1 MFKFDTFER
10 SFSGVCDMPVTT
22 HKFQLKT
29 KIDLKAA
36 CLGLLYF
43 FVCIYKTVTF
53 TSTCSFHSLCL
64 MQFPPMEVL
73 KGVDRFL
80 SFHRSINHDPE
91 SWWRCNCGHGF
102 HHQVVLPAILSL
114 SNIRQNS
121 TRSCEKPGR
130 VVSLSY
136 CDGVWWNSSV
146 FFLFSQVFHMTVWKW
161 WRPSYIE
168 THLLKQYER
177 KNSLK
182 KWHRTWEWYI
192 WTFDWTTG
200 ICGEALTV
208 SFGW

>member
-1 MFKFDTFER
+1 MRK
-10 SFSGVCDMPVTT
+10 V
-22 HKFQLKT
+22 FQVFLTCQSQHINSNLKPRLT
-29 KIDLKAA
+29 SKLPALDFFI
-36 CLGLLYF
+36 F

-64 MQFPPMEVL
+64 MQFPPTEVL

-130 VVSLSY
+130 VVSPSY

-146 FFLFSQVFHMTVWKW
+146 FLILASISHDGVEMMETLVTLVSWRQQPVSLAWQLYNTLSQITRNEGTISYMYIAAVRVAIVKYLWK
-161 WRPSYIE
+161 YIY
-168 THLLKQYER
+168 LL
-177 KNSLK
+177 
-182 KWHRTWEWYI
+182 
-192 WTFDWTTG
+192 
-200 ICGEALTV
+200 
-208 SFGW
+208 

>member
-1 MFKFDTFER
+1 MTCQ
-10 SFSGVCDMPVTT
+10 SQHINSN
-22 HKFQLKT
+22 LKPRLT
-29 KIDLKAA
+29 SKLPALDFFI
-36 CLGLLYF
+36 F

-192 WTFDWTTG
+192 WTFGWTTG

>member
-43 FVCIYKTVTF
+43 FVCIYKTDTF

-146 FFLFSQVFHMTVWKW
+146 FFKFSQVFHMTVWKW

-192 WTFDWTTG
+192 WTFGWTTG